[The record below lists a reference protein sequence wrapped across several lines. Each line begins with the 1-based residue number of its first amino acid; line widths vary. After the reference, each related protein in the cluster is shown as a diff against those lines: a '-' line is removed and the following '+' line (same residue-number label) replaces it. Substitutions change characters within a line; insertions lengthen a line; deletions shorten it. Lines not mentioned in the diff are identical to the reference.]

1 MPKGYKN
8 PPGLYMLKRNR
19 LHDFL
24 YFGVKKHR
32 GVLLKTKTPNGV
44 IWSCSETGAPY
55 PKTQCEKLLYN
66 FMLSAWDAG
75 LLPTDPPD
83 AMTYYG
89 NEKFRTEYELYLAQF
104 YPELLIGED
113 PLAD

>member
-1 MPKGYKN
+1 
-8 PPGLYMLKRNR
+8 
-19 LHDFL
+19 
-24 YFGVKKHR
+24 
-32 GVLLKTKTPNGV
+32 V

>member
-1 MPKGYKN
+1 
-8 PPGLYMLKRNR
+8 
-19 LHDFL
+19 
-24 YFGVKKHR
+24 
-32 GVLLKTKTPNGV
+32 
-44 IWSCSETGAPY
+44 
-55 PKTQCEKLLYN
+55 
-66 FMLSAWDAG
+66 